1 VVVEGEISRLAFKP
15 HVIDFEIGGRQ
26 VCIERSAASAR
37 LRNGDRIRVL
47 LQTPRDEQDF
57 HVMAFQRTTD
67 PAMRYAGPRTG
78 FGLAILTGLLLATG
92 IYAGTGLVLIPVTS
106 LLLLNL
112 LLSADVS
119 AARARLRRFP

>member
-1 VVVEGEISRLAFKP
+1 MVVEGEISRLAFKP
-15 HVIDFEIGGRQ
+15 HVIDFQLGGHR

-47 LQTPRDEQDF
+47 LQTPRDEQHF

-67 PAMRYAGPRTG
+67 PAIRDAGPQMG
-78 FGLAILTGLLLATG
+78 FGLAFLACLLLATG
-92 IYAGTGLVLIPVTS
+92 IYTGIGLVLIPATS

-112 LLSADVS
+112 LLSSDAS
-119 AARARLRRFP
+119 AARARLRR